1 MQNEKGQGA
10 SHATDSQ
17 LPGKVQEKVP
27 TDIEKQVP
35 DALHDTGSNQET
47 GKVSHAVGESKVPQ
61 AIQEGLP
68 EKVERMVPEA
78 IHPTGDGK

>member
-1 MQNEKGQGA
+1 MQNDKGQGV

-27 TDIEKQVP
+27 AGLEKQVP
-35 DALHDTGSNQET
+35 DALHDTGSNKET
-47 GKVSHAVGESKVPQ
+47 GKVSHAIGESKVPQ